1 MAEARVDAEWNH
13 TSAILAMLANVNRDP
28 KKHGPYRPE
37 DFHPLKRRASPQGI
51 RITKSSIGILKV
63 FCNAGPAMGKGKE
76 KV

>member
-37 DFHPLKRRASPQGI
+37 DFHPLNRRGSSQGI
-51 RITKSSIGILKV
+51 RITKSNIGVLKV
-63 FCNAGPAMGKGKE
+63 LCNAGPAVGKGKE